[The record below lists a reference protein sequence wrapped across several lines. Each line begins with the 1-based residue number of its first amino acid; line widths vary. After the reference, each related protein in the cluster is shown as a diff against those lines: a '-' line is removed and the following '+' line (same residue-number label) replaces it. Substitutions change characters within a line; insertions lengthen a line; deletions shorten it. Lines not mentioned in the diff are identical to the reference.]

1 MGLTLTR
8 NRRERIRVTLPDGRH
23 LWITIADVDRGKVK
37 LAFDG
42 DRDIRIDREE
52 YLLAQARGHAAG
64 TAGADGE

>member
-1 MGLTLTR
+1 MGLTLSR
-8 NRRERIRVTLPDGRH
+8 NRYERVRVTLPDGRY
-23 LWITIADVDRGKVK
+23 LWITVADVDRGKVK

-52 YLLAQARGHAAG
+52 YLLAQARDHAAG